1 MLYKISQF
9 IGHILFQFYFH
20 LHIEGKEHIPKEGGY
35 IIVSNHTSFLDP
47 LLICTIVP
55 RIIHYLTYA
64 TYYYMPP
71 LHWYCRRVHCIP
83 IKRNGKD
90 ISALKKTLRLLKTG
104 ELIGIFPE
112 GARSSTGQ
120 LQQAEPGVALIALK
134 AKVPI
139 LPVGISGAYEAFPR
153 GSKFPKPHAIMVTF
167 GKPFQ
172 IEEHLDV
179 RSQKH
184 NSVLHQEIVD
194 LIMSKI
200 ADVCSATPQKA
211 IA

>member
-1 MLYKISQF
+1 MLYRISQF
-9 IGHILFQFYFH
+9 IVRILFQLYFR
-20 LHIEGKEHIPKEGGY
+20 LRIEGKEHIPKEGGY
-35 IIVSNHTSFLDP
+35 IIVANHASYLDP

-64 TYYYMPP
+64 VYYYMQP
-71 LHWYCRRVHCIP
+71 LHWYCKRVHCIP
-83 IKRNGKD
+83 IKKNGKD
-90 ISALKKTLRLLKTG
+90 ISALKKTLRLLKAG

-139 LPVGISGAYEAFPR
+139 LPVGIRGAYEAFPR
-153 GSKFPKPHAIMVTF
+153 GSKFPKPRAITITF
-167 GKPFQ
+167 GKPFR
-172 IEEHLDV
+172 IEEHIDI

-184 NSVLHQEIVD
+184 NTELHQDVID

-200 ADVCSATPQKA
+200 ADVCAATPQKA